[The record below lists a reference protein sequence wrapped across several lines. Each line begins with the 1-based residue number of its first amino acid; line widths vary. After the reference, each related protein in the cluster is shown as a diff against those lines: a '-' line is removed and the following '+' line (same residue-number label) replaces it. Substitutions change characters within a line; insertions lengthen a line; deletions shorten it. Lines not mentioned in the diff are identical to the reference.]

1 MHWDNIGSRWVIPG
15 QNLIDMN
22 LEERQYCRQI
32 YHFLN
37 IDKENKLGGKHAVL
51 FKSLLSLLG
60 EPTWSQSLAEIHR
73 IFTSLKTNIFLGKN
87 ALLSSRFV
95 CEILTHQE
103 MAPSW
108 VSTHKNMHAKDK
120 PAQPICPPPPQPA
133 AFPSDLLRP
142 SPKYRGTSGFPVSLT
157 SNTFLKKKKSCT
169 LLDRMPQCK
178 EYSPSIFKP
187 PFAKHLELGFVLFCF
202 LITPP
207 HNLKLLHVLIIQFQN
222 TKLLLHRVLMK
233 RPTQLDNHRFC
244 HERAARCPPP
254 FFAAWAATRVWNPCT
269 LLSF

>member
-1 MHWDNIGSRWVIPG
+1 MQR
-15 QNLIDMN
+15 
-22 LEERQYCRQI
+22 
-32 YHFLN
+32 
-37 IDKENKLGGKHAVL
+37 
-51 FKSLLSLLG
+51 
-60 EPTWSQSLAEIHR
+60 
-73 IFTSLKTNIFLGKN
+73 TSLHSPSAPRPHSQQHFQVTSEGLPQNTGAPLGFL
-87 ALLSSRFV
+87 
-95 CEILTHQE
+95 
-103 MAPSW
+103 
-108 VSTHKNMHAKDK
+108 
-120 PAQPICPPPPQPA
+120 
-133 AFPSDLLRP
+133 FPSLR
-142 SPKYRGTSGFPVSLT
+142 TL
-157 SNTFLKKKKSCT
+157 FLKKKKSCT

-254 FFAAWAATRVWNPCT
+254 S
-269 LLSF
+269 LLPGRPPGFEIHAPY